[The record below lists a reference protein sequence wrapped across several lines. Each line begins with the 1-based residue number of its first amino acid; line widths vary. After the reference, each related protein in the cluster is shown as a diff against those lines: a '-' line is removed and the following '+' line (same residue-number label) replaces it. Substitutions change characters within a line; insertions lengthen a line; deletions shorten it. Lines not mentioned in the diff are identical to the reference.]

1 MISSYIR
8 PTYTALLNRIQGDL
22 AFLPAVLRVPLAA
35 ALARAKNGMHGHL
48 DWIDAQTS
56 PLTCELER
64 LYDYAA
70 LYGVDR
76 LLATYSVGISLANG
90 NLGAPLLAEALARG
104 QNGLDYIVLSSINL
118 GAGDTAVSIRC
129 TTAGLGGNLP
139 AGATLTLVDP
149 VAGVNSTLTVGALGI
164 TGGDADESV
173 DAWRLRV
180 CDEWQTVVA
189 RGARSGKSED
199 YRYWAKSAHSSVTG
213 AIVQPHALG
222 AGTMVVRPICNGLDS
237 RLPTQ
242 AVIDAVAAK
251 YLISAPGTADWRL
264 TFPAAHALTLNLHL
278 LPAVD
283 TLANRNAISSAL
295 GALVLTKDNSTAEKS
310 ALLWA
315 EVDVAISVIT
325 DQYVLDESAPISWA
339 ADEVLVLNPI
349 NWI

>member
-1 MISSYIR
+1 VISSYIR
-8 PTYTALLNRIQGDL
+8 PTYTALLNRIQGDF
-22 AFLPAVLRVPLAA
+22 AFLPAILRVPLAA

-48 DWIDAQTS
+48 DWIGAQTS
-56 PLTCELER
+56 PLNCELER

-76 LLATYSVGISLANG
+76 ILATAAVGNVLANG

-104 QNGLDYIVLSSINL
+104 QNGLDYIVLASVNL

-129 TTAGLGGNLP
+129 TTAGLDGNLS
-139 AGATLTLVDP
+139 AGAMLTLVEP
-149 VAGVNSTLTVGALGI
+149 VAGVNSTLTVGPQGI
-164 TGGDADESV
+164 TGGDADETV
-173 DAWRLRV
+173 DAWRLRI
-180 CDEWQTVVA
+180 CDEWQTVVT

-199 YRYWAKSAHSSVTG
+199 YIFWAKGAITSVSS

-222 AGTMVVRPICNGLDS
+222 IGTMVVRPICNGLAN

-242 AVIDAVAAK
+242 GVMDAVASK

-264 TFPAAHALTLNLHL
+264 TLPIVHAITLNIHL

-283 TLANRNAISSAL
+283 TQANRDAISTAL
-295 GALVLTKDNSTAEKS
+295 NTLVLSKDNSTAEKS
-310 ALLWA
+310 TLLWA

-325 DQYVLDESAPISWA
+325 DQYVSDESAPISWA